1 MGPSGFRA
9 AFLPQR
15 SCACN
20 FHDPRPTHSRS
31 KCCVKKWSAV
41 CFSHYSLF
49 SEEENNYEN
58 VTTDRSR
65 KFDRW
70 RLPDVASP
78 ANAVFHGGHFHHS
91 ARVNT
96 VRSES
101 RQALRNDRA
110 DLNRDSA
117 TLHEDRQD
125 GASHSQL
132 TDDRNA
138 IRQDQ
143 RAIDRDQRAID
154 RNRDRDR
161 DDRREDLDDLE

>member
-1 MGPSGFRA
+1 MKTLPLTVLGSLIGG
-9 AFLPQR
+9 AFL
-15 SCACN
+15 
-20 FHDPRPTHSRS
+20 T
-31 KCCVKKWSAV
+31 
-41 CFSHYSLF
+41 L
-49 SEEENNYEN
+49 
-58 VTTDRSR
+58 
-65 KFDRW
+65 
-70 RLPDVASP
+70 ASP
-78 ANAVFHGGHFHHS
+78 ANAAFHGGHFHHS
-91 ARVNT
+91 AHVNT

-143 RAIDRDQRAID
+143 RAIDRDT
-154 RNRDRDR
+154 RNLDEHRDFRRD
-161 DDRREDLDDLE
+161 DLDDPE

>member
-1 MGPSGFRA
+1 MKTLPLTVLGSLIGG
-9 AFLPQR
+9 AFL
-15 SCACN
+15 
-20 FHDPRPTHSRS
+20 T
-31 KCCVKKWSAV
+31 
-41 CFSHYSLF
+41 L
-49 SEEENNYEN
+49 
-58 VTTDRSR
+58 
-65 KFDRW
+65 
-70 RLPDVASP
+70 ASP
-78 ANAVFHGGHFHHS
+78 ANAAVHIHGRHFTPHS

-110 DLNRDSA
+110 DLNRDNA

-143 RAIDRDQRAID
+143 RAIDRDT
-154 RNRDRDR
+154 RNLDEHRDFRRD
-161 DDRREDLDDLE
+161 DLDDLE